1 MKHYEI
7 VATHFDLFKV
17 IVNITAPLEK
27 PTKPLQ
33 YFFENSVMP
42 MWEDYENIGGCRCA
56 VVMKKKKK
64 HGEAAQILFINLC
77 NMAISSQK
85 CLVMEHVNSIV
96 FSYSLK
102 GFKVAVWVNKWMHLD
117 DLNVLKDKL
126 MQITEGNCRF
136 YCKLNPTF
144 LQKAEALVE

>member
-1 MKHYEI
+1 MKRLEI

-33 YFFENSVMP
+33 YFFENSIMP
-42 MWEDYENIGGCRCA
+42 MSEDYENIS
-56 VVMKKKKK
+56 VVMKKKK
-64 HGEAAQILFINLC
+64 HGEAAQTLFINLC

-85 CLVMEHVNSIV
+85 GLVMEYVNNIV

-102 GFKVAVWVNKWMHLD
+102 GFKVAVWM
-117 DLNVLKDKL
+117 
-126 MQITEGNCRF
+126 TEGNCRF

-144 LQKAEALVE
+144 LKKTEALEE